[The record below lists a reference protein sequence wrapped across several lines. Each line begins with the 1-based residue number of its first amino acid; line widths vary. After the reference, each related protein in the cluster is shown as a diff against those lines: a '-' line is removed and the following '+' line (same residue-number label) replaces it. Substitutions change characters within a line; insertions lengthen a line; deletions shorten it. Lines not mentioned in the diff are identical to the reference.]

1 MKSFNEWLHHNDGE
15 HYEALR
21 EEFFEGGGEPGGFL
35 NWAEAKYDTEVAEAE
50 RKAAQSD
57 APNHPNTPA
66 NTTDDATGI
75 APPPKLTEPL
85 TVILEGGG
93 LDALN
98 NSMKALHALLR
109 GAGLPLD
116 EFKRLEQ
123 ASHDADGRLAFWIG
137 VEARKFLAAQK
148 ACRGAPKQ

>member
-1 MKSFNEWLHHNDGE
+1 M
-15 HYEALR
+15 R
-21 EEFFEGGGEPGGFL
+21 
-35 NWAEAKYDTEVAEAE
+35 
-50 RKAAQSD
+50 
-57 APNHPNTPA
+57 
-66 NTTDDATGI
+66 
-75 APPPKLTEPL
+75 
-85 TVILEGGG
+85 
-93 LDALN
+93 
-98 NSMKALHALLR
+98 LLR